1 MMVAKDQI
9 VQVGDQQPQVV
20 KAQGRWPLQFLGALF
35 EKPG

>member
-1 MMVAKDQI
+1 MMVAKDRG

-20 KAQGRWPLQFLGALF
+20 KAPGRWPLQFLGAFF